1 MQCTMATFRQTL
13 TQAAGHILGR
23 SVANVEVVNDTDSRG
38 TDGYLDAASAQPLH
52 PAAREMLLSAY
63 AQGWADPRALHSPGR
78 RARMLLDNAREVVA
92 TLLGARPDEVSFR
105 PSGTEAIHAAVLGT
119 ARARSRV
126 GRTVV
131 HSAVE
136 HSAVLHAARWLED
149 YGGKSVSVPV
159 DATGRV
165 DSDAF
170 VAEAGAAG
178 VAVACLQ
185 QANHEVGT
193 LQPVDWV
200 AQGCLAA
207 GVPLFVDAS
216 QAAGRLDPP
225 PGWSLLSASARTWG
239 GPSGVGVLAVRKGT
253 RWQEPGPADDRG
265 YVDVPGALA
274 AAAALRAVV
283 AARESVNARQFALVE
298 RIRSQVAATVPDVD
312 VVGADMERLPHLVTF
327 SCLHV
332 EGEALV
338 TELDR
343 RGFSVASGSACTAS
357 TLEPS
362 HVLAAMGALT
372 HGNVRVSLT
381 ASTRDD
387 EVDRFLAE
395 LPDVVAKLR
404 EELGL

>member
-1 MQCTMATFRQTL
+1 M
-13 TQAAGHILGR
+13 GR
-23 SVANVEVVNDTDSRG
+23 SGGKVRG
-38 TDGYLDAASAQPLH
+38 VSDAIPPSSAPGSGGYLDAASAQPLH
-52 PAAREMLLSAY
+52 PAAREMLLRAY
-63 AQGWADPRALHSPGR
+63 DEGWADPRALHSPGR
-78 RARMLLDNAREVVA
+78 RARMLLDNAREVIA
-92 TLLGARPDEVSFR
+92 TLLGARPDEVLFR
-105 PSGTEAIHAAVLGT
+105 ADGAAAMHTGVLGLT
-119 ARARSRV
+119 EARSRV

-136 HSAVLHAARWLED
+136 HSAVLHAARWVQEH
-149 YGGKSVSVPV
+149 GGAAVSVPV

-165 DSDAF
+165 DSDEF
-170 VAEAGAAG
+170 AGLAAADG

-193 LQPVDWV
+193 VQPVAEV
-200 AQGCLAA
+200 ATRLAGS

-225 PGWSLLSASARTWG
+225 EGWSALAADARTWG
-239 GPSGVGVLAVRKGT
+239 GPGGVAVLAVRKGV
-253 RWQEPGPADDRG
+253 RWREPGPVDERG
-265 YVDVPGALA
+265 YADVPAALA

-283 AARESVNARQFALVE
+283 SEREEVNARQFALVD
-298 RIRSQVAATVPDVD
+298 RIRTRVAATVPDVD
-312 VVGADMERLPHLVTF
+312 VVGDPKARLPHLLTF

-362 HVLAAMGALT
+362 HVLVAMGALS

-381 ASTRDD
+381 PTTSEDD
-387 EVDRFLAE
+387 VDRFLAE
-395 LPDVVAKLR
+395 LPDVVAQLR
-404 EELGL
+404 ARVGM

>member
-1 MQCTMATFRQTL
+1 VSDAEARG
-13 TQAAGHILGR
+13 AG
-23 SVANVEVVNDTDSRG
+23 
-38 TDGYLDAASAQPLH
+38 GYLDAASAQPLH
-52 PAAREMLLSAY
+52 PAARDVLTSAY
-63 AQGWADPRALHSPGR
+63 AEGWADPRALHSPGR

-92 TLLGARPDEVSFR
+92 TLLGARPDEVTFR
-105 PSGTEAIHAAVLGT
+105 PSGTAAMHAGLLGAAQ
-119 ARARSRV
+119 ARRRV
-126 GRTVV
+126 GRVVV

-136 HSAVLHAARWLED
+136 HSAVLHAARWLEQE
-149 YGGKSVSVPV
+149 GGTSVSVPV

-165 DSDAF
+165 DAADF
-170 VAEAGAAG
+170 VAAAGGDG

-185 QANHEVGT
+185 QANHEVAT
-193 LQPVDWV
+193 LQPVEEV
-200 AQGCLAA
+200 AAGCREA
-207 GVPLFVDAS
+207 GVPLLVDAS

-225 PGWSLLSASARTWG
+225 DGWSLLTASARTWG
-239 GPSGVGVLAVRKGT
+239 GPSGVGVLAVRKGV
-253 RWQEPGPADDRG
+253 RWREPGPADERG
-265 YVDVPGALA
+265 FVDVPGALA

-283 AARESVNARQFALVE
+283 AERDAVNARLHALVE
-298 RIRSQVAATVPDVD
+298 RIRTRVAETVPDVD
-312 VVGADMERLPHLVTF
+312 VVGDPDRRVPHLVTF

-381 ASTRDD
+381 ADTEED
-387 EVDRFLAE
+387 EVERFLAV
-395 LPDVVAKLR
+395 LPDVVAQQR
-404 EELGL
+404 RRFGM